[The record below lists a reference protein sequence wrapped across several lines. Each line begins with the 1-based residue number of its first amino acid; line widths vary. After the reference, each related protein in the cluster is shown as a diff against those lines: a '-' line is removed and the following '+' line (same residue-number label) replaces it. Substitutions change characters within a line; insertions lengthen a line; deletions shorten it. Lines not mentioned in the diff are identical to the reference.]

1 MQLRS
6 GTAIIM
12 STQKT
17 ETNKKTET
25 NTPNIDIC
33 LKTITGLLNI
43 NENCAKTIANMKYV
57 KQLYDIL
64 DDEFFLV
71 YKNMSHQS
79 MVRFIMVL
87 YKKTLSLICDI
98 IKKTYEIKSLEY
110 TSSEK
115 EMMVTLLYK
124 LRQVF
129 VKTREVMYELTGSS
143 YMKTLL
149 KTSEENKGKII
160 EDRNSKEA
168 LAYYCYSH
176 LYNSNEINEYD
187 IHTYEDGEYTYEEIY
202 DYYYG
207 NNTNNNPEDDKFLRE
222 DYGRWFEDETNIS
235 HYNKGGYKRYTELP
249 VLYNYEE
256 LQARIEYHREE
267 LSKYTEI
274 MEDERYS

>member
-1 MQLRS
+1 
-6 GTAIIM
+6 
-12 STQKT
+12 
-17 ETNKKTET
+17 
-25 NTPNIDIC
+25 
-33 LKTITGLLNI
+33 
-43 NENCAKTIANMKYV
+43 
-57 KQLYDIL
+57 
-64 DDEFFLV
+64 
-71 YKNMSHQS
+71 
-79 MVRFIMVL
+79 
-87 YKKTLSLICDI
+87 
-98 IKKTYEIKSLEY
+98 
-110 TSSEK
+110 
-115 EMMVTLLYK
+115 
-124 LRQVF
+124 
-129 VKTREVMYELTGSS
+129 MYELTGSS

-274 MEDERYS
+274 MDTQY